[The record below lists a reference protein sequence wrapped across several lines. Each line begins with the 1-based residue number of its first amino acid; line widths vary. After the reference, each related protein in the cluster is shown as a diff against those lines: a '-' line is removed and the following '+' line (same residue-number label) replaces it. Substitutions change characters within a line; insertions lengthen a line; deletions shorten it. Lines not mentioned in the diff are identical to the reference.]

1 MSVKQ
6 YHFIGIGG
14 IGMGTLA
21 SLLLDKGYRVSGSDV
36 KDNELTALLKK
47 KGAKIF
53 IGHSVENIKGAHY
66 VVHSSAI
73 RASNPE
79 MIAAVSG
86 QIPLLRRAEL
96 LAELVNGE
104 CGITIAGAH
113 GKTTTTSMVSNM
125 LLKAGLNPTTAVGG
139 IINGDTAYN
148 ANLGE
153 GKYFVA
159 EADESDGT
167 FLYFEPQYS
176 IITNID
182 FEHVDFYKNW
192 DNIIAAYRKF
202 IQRTRKGGWVIVC
215 GEDPRLK
222 ELVSDEKIASIT
234 YGTSPQFDVYA
245 QDIVNEGYSTHFDCY
260 HQGQRLGTVDL
271 LVPGRHN
278 VLNALATIALGLKLN
293 IPFATI
299 AASLQTFYGVKR
311 RFQLKGNF
319 DDIMVIDDYGHHPTE
334 IMATLSAAK
343 SFNKKRLVV
352 VFQPHRY
359 SRTRFLMEEFVKS
372 FKLSD
377 QLIVTDVY
385 AASEKPSE
393 GADINELY
401 DKLRA
406 EYGDAAVYLKKDK
419 IVEHLLETV
428 RSGDLVLTLGAGD
441 VTQLSDQ
448 FVAAWNER
456 HPSDKE
462 KLNA

>member
-1 MSVKQ
+1 VKH

-21 SLLLDKGYRVSGSDV
+21 SLLVDKGYRVSGSDV
-36 KDNELTALLKK
+36 KENELTALLKK
-47 KGAKIF
+47 KGAKVF
-53 IGHSVENIKGAHY
+53 IGHGVENIKGAH
-66 VVHSSAI
+66 VVVYSSAI
-73 RASNPE
+73 RVTNPE
-79 MIAAVSG
+79 MIEAVSR
-86 QIPLLRRAEL
+86 QIPLLKRAEL
-96 LAELVNGE
+96 LAELVNQQT
-104 CGITIAGAH
+104 GITIAGAH

-148 ANLGE
+148 ANLGG

-202 IQRTRKGGWVIVC
+202 IQRTSRDGCVIVC

-222 ELVSDEKIASIT
+222 QLIAEEKVASVT
-234 YGTSPQFDVYA
+234 YGLSPQFNVHA
-245 QDIVNEGYSTHFDCY
+245 QNIVNEGYSTRFDCY
-260 HQGQRLGTVDL
+260 YQETKLGTVAL
-271 LVPGRHN
+271 VVPGRHN
-278 VLNALATIALGLKLN
+278 VLNALATIALGLKLG
-293 IPFATI
+293 ISFKVMAD
-299 AASLQTFYGVKR
+299 SLQTFYGVKR
-311 RFQLKGNF
+311 RFQLKGDF
-319 DDIMVIDDYGHHPTE
+319 DDIMVVDDYGHHPTE

-343 SFNKKRLVV
+343 SFGKKRVV
-352 VFQPHRY
+352 VAFQPHRY
-359 SRTRFLMEEFVKS
+359 SRTKFLMDDFVKS

-377 QLIVTDVY
+377 YLVITDVY

-393 GADINELY
+393 GADTHELY
-401 DKLRA
+401 AKIQA
-406 EYGDAAVYLKKDK
+406 EYGAGAIYLKKER
-419 IVEHLLETV
+419 IVEHLLEVV
-428 RSGDLVLTLGAGD
+428 RPGDLLLTLGAGD
-441 VTQLSDQ
+441 ITQLSDQ
-448 FVAAWNER
+448 FIAAWHQR
-456 HPSDKE
+456 HPSEKTQ

>member
-1 MSVKQ
+1 MKH

-36 KDNELTALLKK
+36 KENELTALLKK

-53 IGHSVENIKGAHY
+53 IGHSVENIKGANY

-73 RASNPE
+73 RITNPE
-79 MIAAVSG
+79 MIQAVSL
-86 QIPLLRRAEL
+86 QVPLLRRAEL
-96 LAELVNGE
+96 LAELVNE
-104 CGITIAGAH
+104 QCGITIAGAH

-125 LLKAGLNPTTAVGG
+125 LLKAGMNPTTAVGG

-148 ANLGE
+148 ANLGG

-167 FLYFEPQYS
+167 FLYFAPEYS

-202 IQRTRKGGWVIVC
+202 IQRTRKGGYVIVC

-222 ELVSDEKIASIT
+222 ELVAGEKVQFLT
-234 YGTSPQFDVYA
+234 YGFSSQFDVHA
-245 QDIVNEGYSTHFDCY
+245 ENIVNEGYSTRFDCFF
-260 HQGQRLGTVDL
+260 QGKKLGAVDL
-271 LVPGRHN
+271 VVPGRHN
-278 VLNALATIALGLKLN
+278 VLNAMATIALGLTLN
-293 IPFATI
+293 IPFESI

-343 SFNKKRLVV
+343 SFGRKRLVV
-352 VFQPHRY
+352 AFQPHRY
-359 SRTRFLMEEFVKS
+359 SRTRFLMDEFVKS

-377 QLIVTDVY
+377 YLVITDVY

-393 GADINELY
+393 GADIHELY
-401 DKLRA
+401 AKITV
-406 EYGDAAVYLKKDK
+406 EYGNAAIYLKKDK
-419 IVEHLLETV
+419 IVDHLLEVV
-428 RSGDLVLTLGAGD
+428 RPGDLLLTLGAGD
-441 VTQLSDQ
+441 ITQLSDQ
-448 FVAAWNER
+448 FIAAWHQR
-456 HPSDKE
+456 HSSDKPQ

>member
-1 MSVKQ
+1 VKH

-21 SLLLDKGYRVSGSDV
+21 SLLLDKGCRVSGSDV
-36 KDNELTALLKK
+36 KENELTALLKK

-73 RASNPE
+73 RVTNPE
-79 MIAAVSG
+79 MIQAVSL
-86 QIPLLRRAEL
+86 QVPLLRRAEL
-96 LAELVNGE
+96 LAQLVNE
-104 CGITIAGAH
+104 QTGITIAGAH

-139 IINGDTAYN
+139 IINGDIAYN
-148 ANLGE
+148 ANLGT
-153 GKYFVA
+153 GQYFVA

-167 FLYFEPQYS
+167 FLYFAPLYS

-202 IQRTRKGGWVIVC
+202 IQRTRQGGCVIVC

-222 ELVSDEKIASIT
+222 ELVADEKISSMT
-234 YGTSPQFDVYA
+234 YGFSPQFDIYA
-245 QDIVNEGYSTHFDCY
+245 QNIITEGYSTRFDCF
-260 HQGQRLGTVDL
+260 HQGEKLGAVDL
-271 LVPGRHN
+271 VVPGRHN
-278 VLNALATIALGLKLN
+278 VLNALATVALGWRLGIAFDKM
-293 IPFATI
+293 

-319 DDIMVIDDYGHHPTE
+319 DDIMVVDDYGHHPTE

-359 SRTRFLMEEFVKS
+359 SRTKFLMDEFVKS

-377 QLIVTDVY
+377 YLVVTDVY

-393 GADINELY
+393 GADIQELY
-401 DKLRA
+401 AKLQM
-406 EYGDAAVYLKKDK
+406 EYGTAAVYLKKDK
-419 IVEHLLETV
+419 IVEHLLDVV
-428 RSGDLVLTLGAGD
+428 RPGDLLVTLGAGD

-448 FVAAWNER
+448 FVAAWQQRNALNK
-456 HPSDKE
+456 PQ
-462 KLNA
+462 LNAS